1 MFSKR
6 FYKVNWD
13 LISDVRKSESG
24 IKSYSQMWLG
34 HWPMFIPPLV
44 FDQKLKHVNQRLL
57 LITWSLKEFFDFECS
72 GSLVLR
78 LSAVRPNLANGQKA
92 ILNFA
97 PAPEYLLGFKTSSS
111 FCCFET
117 SWGAQLT
124 RVGLMWL
131 DVAALTGASNL
142 PTSVSTLSQLIP
154 SQRPFKIYQKFIRF
168 GKGST

>member
-1 MFSKR
+1 
-6 FYKVNWD
+6 
-13 LISDVRKSESG
+13 
-24 IKSYSQMWLG
+24 
-34 HWPMFIPPLV
+34 MFIPPFV

-111 FCCFET
+111 FC
-117 SWGAQLT
+117 
-124 RVGLMWL
+124 
-131 DVAALTGASNL
+131 
-142 PTSVSTLSQLIP
+142 SVLKQVEVLS
-154 SQRPFKIYQKFIRF
+154 
-168 GKGST
+168 